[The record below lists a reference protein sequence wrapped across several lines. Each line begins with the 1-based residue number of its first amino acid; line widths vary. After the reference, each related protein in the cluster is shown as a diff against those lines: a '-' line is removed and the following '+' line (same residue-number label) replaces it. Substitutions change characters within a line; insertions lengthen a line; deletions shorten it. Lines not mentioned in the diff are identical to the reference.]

1 MNPIT
6 IILSEIIY
14 RPIFNLLIVFL
25 FIFNWNLGL
34 AIIALT
40 IAVKLILLK
49 PTLMGNDMQKHMTN
63 LQPKMQE
70 IQEKYKNDPQKQSE
84 ETLKI
89 LKTQWA
95 WPLKGCL
102 MMLIQIPIFI
112 GLFFVIK
119 DFATGHTA
127 NLVNDIYSFLSY
139 FGIKYISIENINHY
153 LFWIDMFKNN
163 NIIFTVL
170 SAILMYA
177 QIKLTMLNKPA
188 TPNIPWTPNMPDMTK
203 MMDFMN
209 IFLIWSMAVFV
220 FQMPAWIWLYIVVS
234 TLFSVIQYMIQYREY
249 LKIKVRT
256 LFQKK

>member
-6 IILSEIIY
+6 IILAEIIY

-119 DFATGHTA
+119 EFSLWQVH
-127 NLVNDIYSFLSY
+127 NDIYSFFTMFWSWYLNVQ
-139 FGIKYISIENINHY
+139 NINHY

-163 NIIFTVL
+163 NILFTILASVL
-170 SAILMYA
+170 MFA
-177 QIKLTMLNKPA
+177 QIKLTMLNKPT
-188 TPNIPWTPNMPDMTK
+188 TPNIPGTPNMPDMSK
-203 MMDFMN
+203 MMDIMN
-209 IFLIWSMAVFV
+209 IFLIGSMAVFV
-220 FQMPAWIWLYIVVS
+220 WSMPAWIGLYIAVS

-249 LKIKVRT
+249 LKIKVKT
-256 LFQKK
+256 LFQK